1 MFYGCRCAS
10 FKALVIAVAVVCL
23 NWSSGA
29 WAGVQAHHGTIDT
42 LFSGSMFQFGN
53 GLAYDNGLL
62 YYFDYNRVVSIDVN
76 SEAVVDLATVG
87 SNAGPAFVT
96 YYNGNTY
103 ASYTTSYASV
113 TEAAGS
119 STGVVSGGIYTEKST
134 LSGTY
139 DAAVAPGGTTYI
151 VASPYPLGS
160 ENGTEIHTI
169 DWSTGATT
177 QIGVIGGPTGGVAV
191 DASGNLYYAH
201 FNDSAVYRFDA
212 ADLAGGSVTLD
223 DATLIANTQSGPG
236 YLALN
241 NELIFVTEGKTINAY
256 DLATGTLRYTAAT
269 VNDEAGAQ
277 GAQESIYFGSIG
289 LNGNTLYAVTSNYD
303 YTFAPD
309 ANPISQV
316 LAIGVPEPA
325 SLALLIGGG
334 LTMAVR
340 RRCHR

>member
-1 MFYGCRCAS
+1 M
-10 FKALVIAVAVVCL
+10 
-23 NWSSGA
+23 
-29 WAGVQAHHGTIDT
+29 
-42 LFSGSMFQFGN
+42 
-53 GLAYDNGLL
+53 
-62 YYFDYNRVVSIDVN
+62 
-76 SEAVVDLATVG
+76 
-87 SNAGPAFVT
+87 
-96 YYNGNTY
+96 
-103 ASYTTSYASV
+103 
-113 TEAAGS
+113 
-119 STGVVSGGIYTEKST
+119 
-134 LSGTY
+134 
-139 DAAVAPGGTTYI
+139 
-151 VASPYPLGS
+151 
-160 ENGTEIHTI
+160 
-169 DWSTGATT
+169 
-177 QIGVIGGPTGGVAV
+177 IGGPTGGVAV

-340 RRCHR
+340 RRRHR